1 MQEPTFDE
9 AEWDAAVS
17 AVDAAGE
24 RITAGAPEVGR
35 VLVVAAAERLRVA
48 VGDEHPDYAQAV
60 AVEGDALAALGR
72 MGEAEARYRAALA
85 IHDLYGEGDEAE
97 IVRPYRVSVLGRLGY
112 LEALTGRYADAEA
125 HLCEALTE
133 ATLVHGE
140 GAVELAD
147 QHNSLGVCWRFA
159 GRYDEALAAYER
171 AGALRTK
178 AGLEQPPGHF
188 HNLSGLATARGDFIA
203 AERWAQQAVAAR
215 RAGEGEGF
223 AHATD
228 LCGWG
233 DALAGQERHGEAEA
247 AYRQALALYAASGSA
262 DHPEVAFALHNL
274 ADALAEQGRSAEA
287 EAAYREAIARK
298 EATLGPDSHEV
309 AATLNN
315 LAALLGD
322 AGRRDEARQTAT
334 RAVTIVKLVL
344 APDHPVRVACESMA
358 RTLGAS

>member
-1 MQEPTFDE
+1 MQEPSFDE

-17 AVDAAGE
+17 AVDAAAE
-24 RITAGAPEVGR
+24 RIAAGAPEEGR
-35 VLVVAAAERLRVA
+35 ALAVAAAARLSAA

-60 AVEGDALAALGR
+60 AVEGDALSALGH
-72 MGEAEARYRAALA
+72 MSEAEARYRAARA
-85 IHDLYGEGDEAE
+85 IHDIYGEAGEAE

-112 LEALTGRYADAEA
+112 LEALSGRYADAEA
-125 HLCEALTE
+125 HLREALAE

-171 AGALRTK
+171 AGALRTN

-188 HNLSGLATARGDFIA
+188 HNLSGLATARGDFVA
-203 AERWAQQAVAAR
+203 AERWAQNAVTAR
-215 RAGEGEGF
+215 RASDGEGF
-223 AHATD
+223 ALATD

-247 AYRQALALYAASGSA
+247 AYRQALVLYANSGGP
-262 DHPEVAFALHNL
+262 DHPEVAFALHSL
-274 ADALAEQGRSAEA
+274 ADALAEQGQSAEA

-298 EATLGPDSHEV
+298 EATLGPDSHEA

-315 LAALLGD
+315 LATLLRD
-322 AGRRDEARQTAT
+322 AGRRDEARQAAT
-334 RAVTIVKLVL
+334 RAVTIASAVL
-344 APDHPVRVACESMA
+344 APEDLVRVACESMA
-358 RTLGAS
+358 RTLRE